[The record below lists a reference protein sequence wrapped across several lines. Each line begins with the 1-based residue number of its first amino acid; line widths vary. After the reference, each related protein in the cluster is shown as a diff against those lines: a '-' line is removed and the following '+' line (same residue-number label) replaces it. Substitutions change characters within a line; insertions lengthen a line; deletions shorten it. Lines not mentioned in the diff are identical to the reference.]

1 MKTTSAAMQGYIN
14 IRQLSLKI
22 EKDTKIINGMV
33 IIQTRVVRQY

>member
-14 IRQLSLKI
+14 ILQLSLKI